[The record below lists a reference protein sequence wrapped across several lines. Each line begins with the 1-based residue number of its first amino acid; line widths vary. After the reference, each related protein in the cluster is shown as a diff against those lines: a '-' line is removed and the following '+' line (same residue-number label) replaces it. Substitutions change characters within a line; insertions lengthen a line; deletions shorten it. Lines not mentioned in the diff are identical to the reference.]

1 MEQQITVPLS
11 SDEPTG
17 HLVQWVNLRVSHR
30 QARTLKRM
38 VIALRSNNIEV
49 ARPSGA
55 LRRVEDASDAIRWLL
70 DRVGDEA

>member
-11 SDEPTG
+11 SDELTG
-17 HLVQWVNLRVSHR
+17 PLVQWVNLRVSHS